1 MTDHRYETTLAW
13 SGSTASGYKAYTRA
27 HDVAL
32 ADDILT
38 LSADAAFRGDAS
50 LPNPEQLLL
59 AAASSCQLL
68 SFLALAAR
76 AGLDVVSYRD
86 EAAAVMPADAQ
97 PLRITRIDLAPRIG
111 LRGAGGEEVVR
122 LLREA
127 HEGCYVANSLS
138 AEVVL
143 APTVEVVA

>member
-13 SGSTASGYKAYTRA
+13 SGSTASGYRSYTRA

-32 ADDILT
+32 GDDILT

-86 EAAAVMPADAQ
+86 DAAAVMPADAE
-97 PLRITRIDLAPRIG
+97 PLRITRIDLAPHVEV
-111 LRGAGGEEVVR
+111 RGAHADDVAR
-122 LLREA
+122 LLHEA
-127 HEGCYVANSLS
+127 HHGCYVANSLS
-138 AEVVL
+138 AQVVL
-143 APTVEVVA
+143 APTVDVVA